1 MKRMMKVLTWTI
13 SILLGTVVVAMGLIY
28 FLPGW
33 DLYIVRSDS
42 MSPVFSARDMIV
54 TRPASGSVRQGDI
67 VTFQLGTQKVTHRVV
82 SASGESIITKG
93 DANETPDPQP
103 ISYSQIAGVYLSKVP
118 HVGYV
123 TAFVSTK
130 KGWFLAIVLPAAIL
144 VCLLVRE
151 IIREALKDDK
161 PSGKGV
167 QPSG

>member
-1 MKRMMKVLTWTI
+1 VVLA
-13 SILLGTVVVAMGLIY
+13 LGLVYL
-28 FLPGW
+28 LPGW

-42 MSPVFSARDMIV
+42 MSPVFAARDMII
-54 TRPASGSVRQGDI
+54 TRPVAGSVRQGDI
-67 VTFQLGTQKVTHRVV
+67 VTFEQGTQKVTHRVV
-82 SASGESIITKG
+82 SVTTDAIITKG
-93 DANETPDPQP
+93 DANMTPDPQP
-103 ISYSQIAGVYLSKVP
+103 IPYSRIAGVYLSKVP

-161 PSGKGV
+161 PLRRV
-167 QPSG
+167 IPPSG